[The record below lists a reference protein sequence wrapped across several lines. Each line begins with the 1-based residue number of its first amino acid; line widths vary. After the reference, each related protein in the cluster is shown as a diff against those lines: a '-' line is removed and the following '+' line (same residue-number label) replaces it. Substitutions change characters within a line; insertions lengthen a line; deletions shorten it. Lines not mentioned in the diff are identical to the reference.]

1 MLRTQLM
8 QMDNRVRNNLKNVQ
22 SRVDNMQKNL
32 QDVQIA
38 IEKLQHI
45 QQWFSMNKVLLND
58 LLYSNLGN
66 INFAEVENHDENEKS
81 ADEDDA
87 DNNGNA
93 QKNDE
98 NVGEAPENYEAR
110 GEEIKMVESVES
122 EKEAKMQF
130 SESDVGDEEEE
141 SDNASEK

>member
-1 MLRTQLM
+1 
-8 QMDNRVRNNLKNVQ
+8 
-22 SRVDNMQKNL
+22 
-32 QDVQIA
+32 
-38 IEKLQHI
+38 
-45 QQWFSMNKVLLND
+45 MNKVLLND

-66 INFAEVENHDENEKS
+66 LNFPENENHDEK
-81 ADEDDA
+81 DTDT

-93 QKNDE
+93 HENVE
-98 NVGEAPENYEAR
+98 NVGEALENFEAR

-141 SDNASEK
+141 SDNSSEK